1 MEKTI
6 SNDLEKNFYV
16 INSFGLP
23 SWEFTK
29 SGQIIKDNHK
39 KSLLNK
45 ETGKLQ
51 RNRRELIYKRFKN
64 NDMVI
69 HGKEFKIFGRLGLS
83 NFGEYVLEDVT
94 ESSTNID
101 GFFPLNSFVI
111 VKGKSIN
118 SKTFKVS
125 AIENPPVETI
135 HDIRKKWGNFDFLGL
150 KNLSRNEANLNL
162 DENSHFVIISD
173 LWLDKEKKLRLGKYT
188 FKTFVNLRR
197 IFESYNKEQDD
208 GNGKNSK
215 IPLAFIF
222 IGDFFSE
229 PLNYKDQYKK
239 QVEYGFRDLTRLI
252 LKYPMIKQCGF
263 IFVPGPNDNFG
274 NKPLPYFPI
283 FEEFTKSVSEK
294 LPNAIFTTNPCRCD
308 LIEKIKSTSIQNVS
322 YNKHVIFDLKSK
334 SQNNNSTLSTNNNTN
349 NIDDIVQEDAKKI
362 IRMLLCQSH
371 LCPVPDYKQQIH
383 VDFDHALWLY
393 PVPDVLIT
401 ADRYY
406 NYMFDINFESRHE
419 KLKRNQ
425 KNTTMKCS
433 CLNPGTFNEN
443 NFKYMVYWPVLR
455 KTEMR

>member
-173 LWLDKEKKLRLGKYT
+173 LWLDKEK
-188 FKTFVNLRR
+188 TFVNLRR

-294 LPNAIFTTNPCRCD
+294 LPNAIFTTNPCRIRILNQDMVIFRCD
-308 LIEKIKSTSIQNVS
+308 LIEKIKI
-322 YNKHVIFDLKSK
+322 
-334 SQNNNSTLSTNNNTN
+334 
-349 NIDDIVQEDAKKI
+349 QEDAKKI

>member
-294 LPNAIFTTNPCRCD
+294 LPNAIFTTNPCRIRILNQDMVIFRCD
-308 LIEKIKSTSIQNVS
+308 LIEKIKI
-322 YNKHVIFDLKSK
+322 
-334 SQNNNSTLSTNNNTN
+334 
-349 NIDDIVQEDAKKI
+349 QEDAKKI

-443 NFKYMVYWPVLR
+443 NFKYM
-455 KTEMR
+455 